1 MVLMVSLQK
10 QIYLIL
16 ETKKMFY
23 ISRYPVPQ
31 FSLFFGFPKR
41 KDSASAL
48 QQAKHGKNSTW
59 FSGKYLQFLKNL
71 FLKTFKPHIFITLRQ
86 LKKIAFTS

>member
-48 QQAKHGKNSTW
+48 QQAKHGKNSTYMVFW
-59 FSGKYLQFLKNL
+59 QVPIVLEKQ
-71 FLKTFKPHIFITLRQ
+71 IFENI
-86 LKKIAFTS
+86 